1 MLILVLA
8 ACGTEPE
15 GDIAPEGDTE
25 ADTSLEDT
33 GEPYVPGPLPDPLI
47 LIEGEGEGL
56 TGGFGSLLTTTD
68 VNADGLDDLLVVDPK
83 LDGTEGGEGVGR
95 SYVFLSPIE
104 VGTTV
109 DDAVLRFG
117 APSGNRSIARSFRMG
132 DLDGDGFQDLG
143 VWVYTEWDEGST
155 QLVFGGAEPVKVD
168 VSPVYRAAGDLDGD
182 GFSDALAPQFSGSGG
197 VAVRWGAPRND
208 DGSWTGENGPR
219 WYGVEDYAYLG
230 SEIGTGDLDGDGL
243 DELAMSAFHT
253 RDGQGTVYLVQGG
266 ERQTGNLPADDADW
280 TLEGDDERGI
290 IGRDRLVFVD
300 LTGDGALDLLVS
312 AQVDLKSTLEVV
324 PRGQAGVLSAVSTTS
339 LVGGPTVGIPSVDTG
354 DIDGDGQ
361 ADLALSLYNYD
372 PVEGHT
378 AVWFG
383 PLDPGVLALDQPD
396 LVRVN
401 EVVQTSALGDFD
413 GDGRASL
420 AIGEPQYVV
429 DGGFIGAVLLLE

>member
-182 GFSDALAPQFSGSGG
+182 GFSERAEAAFLARGG
-197 VAVRWGAPRND
+197 
-208 DGSWTGENGPR
+208 
-219 WYGVEDYAYLG
+219 
-230 SEIGTGDLDGDGL
+230 
-243 DELAMSAFHT
+243 LA
-253 RDGQGTVYLVQGG
+253 
-266 ERQTGNLPADDADW
+266 
-280 TLEGDDERGI
+280 
-290 IGRDRLVFVD
+290 
-300 LTGDGALDLLVS
+300 
-312 AQVDLKSTLEVV
+312 
-324 PRGQAGVLSAVSTTS
+324 
-339 LVGGPTVGIPSVDTG
+339 
-354 DIDGDGQ
+354 
-361 ADLALSLYNYD
+361 
-372 PVEGHT
+372 
-378 AVWFG
+378 
-383 PLDPGVLALDQPD
+383 
-396 LVRVN
+396 
-401 EVVQTSALGDFD
+401 
-413 GDGRASL
+413 
-420 AIGEPQYVV
+420 
-429 DGGFIGAVLLLE
+429 